1 MSDYLPPVVIELEGK
16 QDKLTQ
22 TLAKAKADI
31 LKWTTEVAQMHAK
44 IEVKAELKAGQREKI
59 QKEIG
64 RIQATI
70 KVGLRLDQLARDRV
84 NAQLS
89 GTQFDATIAPEL
101 DDAARQRVEAALD
114 HLTRARTVSIVAD
127 ADTRTAAD
135 DLDLLTRVRRAR
147 VLADADTRTAADDLA
162 LLTRARTVNVRARV
176 IGGLGN
182 LGGGSGG
189 SSGGG
194 LLRALLPLSPVL
206 IPIAA
211 HATEVAASLGA
222 ATAAVGLFGI
232 AIAGQVVALKDVSE
246 ASAKYE
252 KAVKT
257 HGQTSA
263 EAAKAGQAYAQ
274 VLASLDPETRRAA
287 AAFTVLS
294 SQYRQWSTDLAGSTM
309 PVVTKSFAVFG
320 ALLPKLAPTVR
331 ATSTELNRMM
341 TVLAGGINTTGFDN
355 FMTKF
360 LEFSSGA
367 LRRGT
372 DHLVEFM
379 HALSTGEKSGPFS
392 EFLDYVRTTGPMVSE
407 TLGNLFRALA
417 HLTSAAS
424 QVGVSL
430 LTVVNAFAGLV
441 NAIPTGT
448 LSTLLQFAVVFKLVR
463 TAAGGLAG
471 GAGGI
476 AAFSAALSA
485 MTAAAAAAG
494 GGLAGLAAA
503 FGTLSRAAKMN
514 LLAVGVGLAVVA
526 LSKLSNIGREAPP
539 NVDKLTQSLGKL
551 ALTGANTGESA
562 RLFGSDFD
570 DLYDKVRN
578 ITDPSFVD
586 QVQNGFVKIFTFG
599 QVNSTASD
607 DAQAALD
614 GIDDSLV
621 NLVKG
626 GKAELAKVAL
636 ERLSKEYAKGGH
648 NAAKFKDQMDE
659 YNDALKVQAYEQEL
673 VAASM
678 GVFGEQAVAVS
689 TKLADQKRS
698 ADGLR
703 QSIQAL
709 SDVSRGAFDAQ
720 TRFEEAIDKVNQSI
734 KDNGRTLD
742 IGTEKGR
749 ANRDALSSLA
759 TATQEAAAKA
769 RDNGASWQEV
779 MRIYDKGKKTLVDNA
794 AGILGSKKAAE
805 EYVAELLKIPSDKK
819 TKFAMET
826 EDAVAGLN
834 SFNAAVK
841 KAPNAK
847 SVTLKTLSATAEQT
861 LELFGYKV
869 THLKNGKVQVSASTG
884 QALTGIGNVQA
895 AVDAL
900 HGKTITIMTQY
911 FTAKSPEQLA
921 AAHGRAH
928 GGLAPGYAGGG
939 HAVQSHPFGGLIRGP
954 GTPTSDSIVEMSPNG
969 RMYRTSDTEYIVQA
983 AMVRKYGVPL
993 LDALNSGQLRLAGFA
1008 KGGLTDKQKKQK
1020 EAEKQARKDAA
1031 GDLTLSHFGTKAGYK
1046 NTEFVSAL
1054 GKSDSLG
1061 ELVNALNQWRG
1072 IIKKATHG
1080 EQEKNLLKALDSAGK
1095 RLIGLEKNL
1104 SKVSSALEKAKD
1116 KLNDLKSSAAQLK
1129 ESIASSVMSNAGIV
1143 TQAPQ
1148 EGFALTAQDVL
1159 NNMTA
1164 QVSKSLTF
1172 SNQLEQLKKRGLS
1185 AELLEQIGSAGVEQ
1199 GGATAAALVGASD
1212 ATIKQLNNQQKQ
1224 LKKGANAAGASVADS
1239 MYGAGIKAAE
1249 GLVKGLEAKQKAI
1262 EAQML
1267 KIAKSMEKSI
1277 RKALGIKSPST
1288 VMAQLG
1294 DYTALGFAHGI
1305 DRSRKHA
1312 LIAARGMAMSVQQGA
1327 TMTGTP
1333 TWAGVSAGGGR
1344 GGGASVVNNYLY
1356 VTVEGSVLTERK
1368 LVDVVEKGFLQRGA
1382 RNPAT
1387 YPSYRR

>member
-16 QDKLTQ
+16 QEKLTQ
-22 TLAKAKADI
+22 TLAKAKADV
-31 LKWTTEVAQMHAK
+31 LKWTTEVGQMHAK
-44 IEVKAELKAGQREKI
+44 IEVKAELKSGQREKI
-59 QKEIG
+59 QQEIG

-89 GTQFDATIAPEL
+89 GTQFDASIAPEL

-135 DLDLLTRVRRAR
+135 DLNLLTRLRRTR
-147 VLADADTRTAADDLA
+147 VLADADTRAAADDLA
-162 LLTRARTVNVRARV
+162 LLTRHRTVNVRARV

-182 LGGGSGG
+182 LGGSAGGRSGS
-189 SSGGG
+189 G
-194 LLRALLPLSPVL
+194 LLRALIPLSPVL

-232 AIAGQVVALKDVSE
+232 AIAGQVGALKDVSE

-252 KAVKT
+252 KAVRT

-263 EAAKAGQAYAQ
+263 EAAKAGLAYAQ
-274 VLASLDPETRRAA
+274 VLSSLDPETRRAA
-287 AAFTVLS
+287 AAFSVLS
-294 SQYRQWSTDLAGSTM
+294 SQYRQWSGDLASSTM

-341 TVLAGGINTTGFDN
+341 TVLAGGINTPGFDS

-360 LEFSSGA
+360 QEFSSGA

-379 HALSTGEKSGPFS
+379 HAMSTGEKSGPFS
-392 EFLDYVRTTGPMVSE
+392 EFMDYVRTTGPMVSE

-441 NAIPTGT
+441 NAIPT
-448 LSTLLQFAVVFKLVR
+448 STLATLIQFAVVFKLVR

-503 FGTLSRAAKMN
+503 FGTLSKAAKMN

-562 RLFGSDFD
+562 RLFGSDFG

-607 DAQAALD
+607 DAQKALD

-626 GKAELAKVAL
+626 GKADLAKIAL

-648 NAAKFKDQMDE
+648 NASKFKAQMDE
-659 YNDALKVQAYEQEL
+659 YNDALKVAKYEQEL

-689 TKLADQKRS
+689 EKLATQKRS

-720 TRFEEAIDKVNQSI
+720 TRFEEAIDKVNESI
-734 KDNGRTLD
+734 KNNGRTLD

-749 ANRDALSSLA
+749 ANRDALSALA
-759 TATQEAAAKA
+759 TATQDAAAKA

-794 AGILGSKKAAE
+794 TGILGSKEAAE
-805 EYVAELLKIPSDKK
+805 AYVAELLKIPSDKK
-819 TKFAMET
+819 TKLAMET
-826 EDAVAGLN
+826 EDAVAGLTA
-834 SFNAAVK
+834 FNAAVK

-869 THLKNGKVQVSASTG
+869 THLKNGKVKVSASTG

-895 AVDAL
+895 AVNAL

-911 FTAKSPEQLA
+911 FTAKNPAQLA

-939 HAVQSHPFGGLIRGP
+939 HAVQSHPFGGLIQGP
-954 GTPTSDSIVEMSPNG
+954 GTPTSDSIVEMSPSG

-1008 KGGLTDKQKKQK
+1008 SGGLTDKQKQ
-1020 EAEKQARKDAA
+1020 AEKDARKAAA
-1031 GDLTLSHFGTKAGYK
+1031 GDLTISYFGKRAGYK
-1046 NTEFVSAL
+1046 NSEFASAL
-1054 GKSDSLG
+1054 GKSDSIG

-1080 EQEKNLLKALDSAGK
+1080 EQEKRLLHALDASGK
-1095 RLIGLEKNL
+1095 KLLGLEKNL
-1104 SKVSSALEKAKD
+1104 TKVSSSLEKARS
-1116 KLNDLKSSAAQLK
+1116 KLDDLKSSAAQLK
-1129 ESIASSVMSNAGIV
+1129 ESIASSIMSNAGIV

-1148 EGFALTAQDVL
+1148 EGFALSAQDVL

-1164 QVSKSLTF
+1164 QVSRSLTF

-1185 AELLEQIGSAGVEQ
+1185 ADLLEQIGAAGVDQ

-1212 ATIKQLNNQQKQ
+1212 ATIKQLNAQQKQ
-1224 LKKGANAAGASVADS
+1224 LKKSANAAGSAVADS

-1249 GLVKGLEAKQKAI
+1249 GLVKGLEKKQKAI
-1262 EAQML
+1262 EAAML
-1267 KIAKSMEKSI
+1267 RIAKSMEKAI
-1277 RKALGIKSPST
+1277 KKALGIKSPST
-1288 VMAQLG
+1288 VMAKLG
-1294 DYTALGFAHGI
+1294 DYTALGYAQGI
-1305 DRSRKHA
+1305 DRSSKHA

-1327 TMTGTP
+1327 TLTGTP
-1333 TWAGVSAGGGR
+1333 TWAGVAASGGR
-1344 GGGASVVNNYLY
+1344 GGGATVVNNNVYI
-1356 VTVEGSVLTERK
+1356 TVEGSVLTERR
-1368 LVDVVEKGFLQRGA
+1368 LVDVVERGFLQRGM
-1382 RNPAT
+1382 RNPTT
-1387 YPSYRR
+1387 YPAYKR